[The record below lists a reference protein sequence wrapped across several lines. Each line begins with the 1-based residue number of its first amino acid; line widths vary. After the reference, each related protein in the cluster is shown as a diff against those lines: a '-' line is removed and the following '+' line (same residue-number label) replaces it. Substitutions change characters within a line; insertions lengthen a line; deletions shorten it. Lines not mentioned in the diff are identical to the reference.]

1 MKYLIKIWLFAV
13 LLMTSC
19 SHENGSS
26 TFLYEKD
33 QAKEAPSNPRNPYDF
48 VGENY
53 LRLTQEQP
61 VIIASRTV
69 NALKG
74 SNIRQSSISQND
86 STVYTIETLWDLID
100 QSQLS
105 LPAREALM
113 NFITIVLEF
122 EIGDYDA
129 FYVYITDYET
139 QVLNDAVL
147 TNEDKR
153 VILSFTS
160 IVRFAAFEGTPM
172 STQSEDEDDDEE
184 EEDDDWDLS
193 IPAIA
198 DWLLI
203 VLNDQSL

>member
-1 MKYLIKIWLFAV
+1 
-13 LLMTSC
+13 
-19 SHENGSS
+19 
-26 TFLYEKD
+26 
-33 QAKEAPSNPRNPYDF
+33 
-48 VGENY
+48 Y

-113 NFITIVLEF
+113 NIITIVLEF

-129 FYVYITDYET
+129 FYVYITDYEI

-147 TNEDKR
+147 ANEDKR

-160 IVRFAAFEGTPM
+160 IVRFAAFE
-172 STQSEDEDDDEE
+172 
-184 EEDDDWDLS
+184 
-193 IPAIA
+193 
-198 DWLLI
+198 
-203 VLNDQSL
+203 